1 MLNNA
6 ERLLISIIS
15 IKLRLLK
22 TMRSAS
28 KVQFGSDL
36 QVFRFVGS
44 YYLLIG
50 VFALLTAVTFP
61 LEYLITGIVFFS
73 VYAVFLFCGIFV
85 APRMKESNYQSI
97 SPVRL
102 SAKFLICQIFCLLL
116 GLNYVVYFYTGVTVI
131 GAVDNLVSGTSNYL
145 SYQNYFAESGLG
157 QMSLAKIAPILIN
170 VYIKLSFLHSFFLLF
185 SPGAPPKYRVVLYC
199 VVCCCILLL
208 YSISRGTNIELFEL
222 VFAIAYCVSSRED
235 LVRAMR
241 KYIFLILAAVVAVA
255 ILFMQSVNARA
266 IISCYTAELCIDDSA
281 LLSQISEGFAYFTFV
296 LSGYFTFGLYY
307 LGHIAVDVLLNNI
320 FGFVAFPGLNHS
332 FDSFGALMCDI
343 TFDCG
348 VNWEP
353 DFSKVIAILGLA
365 PAPCFLFLVGY
376 ALKITQNRLRLSYS
390 FSDFCTSY
398 MIALYL
404 ISLPVGQFI
413 SASSQNVII
422 LSASLL
428 YYFCRWLGYSVGR
441 SAAKH

>member
-1 MLNNA
+1 MH
-6 ERLLISIIS
+6 
-15 IKLRLLK
+15 
-22 TMRSAS
+22 SAS
-28 KVQFGSDL
+28 KVQFGSEL

-61 LEYLITGIVFFS
+61 LKYLITGIVFFS
-73 VYAVFLFCGIFV
+73 IYAVFIFCGIFV
-85 APRMKESNYQSI
+85 APRMKESKFQSI

-102 SAKFLICQIFCLLL
+102 SSNFLMIQIFCLLL
-116 GLNYVVYFYTGVTVI
+116 GLNYVVHFYTGVTVI
-131 GAVDNLVSGTSNYL
+131 GALDNLVSGTSNYL
-145 SYQNYFAESGLG
+145 SYQNYFAESGLA

-185 SPGAPPKYRVVLYC
+185 SPGDPPKYRVILYC
-199 VVCCCILLL
+199 IVSCCILLL

-222 VFAIAYCVSSRED
+222 VFAIAYCVSNRED
-235 LVRAMR
+235 LLRAMR
-241 KYIFLILAAVVAVA
+241 KYVFLILSAVVAVA
-255 ILFMQSVNARA
+255 IILIQSVNARA

-281 LLSQISEGFAYFTFV
+281 LLSQISEGFAYFTFI

-307 LGHIAVDVLLNNI
+307 IGHIFLDVLLNNF
-320 FGFVAFPGLNHS
+320 FGFLVFPGLSDS
-332 FDSFGALMCDI
+332 FEYFGALMCDVK
-343 TFDCG
+343 FDCG

-365 PAPCFLFLVGY
+365 PAFYFLFFVGY
-376 ALKITQNRLRLSYS
+376 TLKITQNRLRLSYS
-390 FSDFCTSY
+390 FSDFCISY

-413 SASSQNVII
+413 SSSSQNVII
-422 LSASLL
+422 LFVSLL
-428 YYFCRWLGYSVGR
+428 YYFCRKLGYAVGR
-441 SAAKH
+441 SVAKY